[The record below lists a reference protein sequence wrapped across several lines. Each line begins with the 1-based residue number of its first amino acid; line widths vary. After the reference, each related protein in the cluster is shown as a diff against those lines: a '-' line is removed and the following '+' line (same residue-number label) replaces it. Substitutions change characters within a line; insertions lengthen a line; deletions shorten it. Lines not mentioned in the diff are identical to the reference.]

1 MNFSELVKRRQSVR
15 KYSSRA
21 VEKEKLIQCLEAA
34 RLAPS
39 ANNSQPWKF
48 IVVDD
53 PELKDRLADCS
64 ASLGMN
70 KFTFQAPVIIAV
82 VLEKQNILSS
92 MGSFIRRKEYRLMDI
107 GIAVSHFCLQAT
119 DLGLGTCIIG
129 WFNEKRVKRLLDVER
144 TKCVPLLISVGYS
157 ESPPRKKTRKS
168 LEEISSWNSYHT
180 RASDESPDRKG

>member
-1 MNFSELVKRRQSVR
+1 MDFAELVKSRQSDR
-15 KYSSRA
+15 KYSGKQ
-21 VEKEKLIQCLEAA
+21 VEQEKLAQCLEAA

-53 PELKDRLADCS
+53 SELRYQIADCS

-92 MGSFIRRKEYRLMDI
+92 MGGMIRRKEYRLMDI
-107 GIAVSHFCLQAT
+107 GIAVSQFCLQAT
-119 DLGLGTCIIG
+119 DLGLGSCIIG
-129 WFNEKRVKRLLDVER
+129 WFEEKRVKKLLNIDKR
-144 TKCVPLLISVGYS
+144 KRVPLLITLGYS
-157 ESPPRKKTRKS
+157 DSPLRKKTRKS
-168 LEEISSWNSYHT
+168 IEEISSWNHY
-180 RASDESPDRKG
+180 

>member
-1 MNFSELVKRRQSVR
+1 MDFAELVNSRQSDR
-15 KYSSRA
+15 KYSGKQ
-21 VEKEKLIQCLEAA
+21 VEQEKLAQCLEAA

-53 PELKDRLADCS
+53 SELKYQIADCS

-92 MGSFIRRKEYRLMDI
+92 MGGMIRRKEYRLMDI
-107 GIAVSHFCLQAT
+107 GIAVSQFCLQAT
-119 DLGLGTCIIG
+119 DLGLGSCIIG
-129 WFNEKRVKRLLDVER
+129 WFEEKRVKKLLNIDKR
-144 TKCVPLLISVGYS
+144 KRVPLLITLGYS
-157 ESPPRKKTRKS
+157 DSPLRKKTRKS
-168 LEEISSWNSYHT
+168 IEEISSWNHY
-180 RASDESPDRKG
+180 